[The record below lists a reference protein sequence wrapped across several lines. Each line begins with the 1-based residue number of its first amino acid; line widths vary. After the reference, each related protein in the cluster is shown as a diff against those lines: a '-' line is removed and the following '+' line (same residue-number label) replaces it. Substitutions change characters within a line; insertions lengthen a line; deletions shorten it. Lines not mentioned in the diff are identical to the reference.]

1 MNPIDNPTSRYYDP
15 TVRVGDIAGWL
26 NVSYGTAKRRLQ
38 EMRRT
43 LGMGSRD
50 VVTKQQAMSFFMVRL

>member
-1 MNPIDNPTSRYYDP
+1 MNPIDNPNSRYYDP

-38 EMRRT
+38 EMRAA
-43 LGMGSRD
+43 LGLDSRAR
-50 VVTKQQAMSFFMVRL
+50 VTKQQTIDFFRIVL